1 MSILGVSS
9 SLILFAHRYG
19 AGIHPTPANRECC
32 LPPHSQIIPPGYCL
46 AVLIIPTKVKCTDT
60 SNHPWAALDR
70 KHSLLSRLFSHS
82 LPWRSIL
89 TRDQDVPPSQR
100 DAGASEVQPMER
112 DHRAAQASPGKP
124 LSCCDP
130 PTHSHIGFSSVW
142 CRPNQRWQSQN
153 HLGWR
158 RPLRSSTPSINL
170 TQWAFL
176 LPWCH
181 ITTTCQPFPGGR
193 QAPNSAVTTLRA
205 GKSPCQN
212 HDEVTAKHLF
222 ISPCFSCLKG
232 HGSECIY
239 PHMKAH
245 SAEFNWIHSK
255 ILSLFLHQ

>member
-70 KHSLLSRLFSHS
+70 KHSLSPGCSVTLSHGGASWRETRMCHPARGMLEPQRCS
-82 LPWRSIL
+82 PWRK
-89 TRDQDVPPSQR
+89 TTGQPRPPQ
-100 DAGASEVQPMER
+100 E
-112 DHRAAQASPGKP
+112 SP
-124 LSCCDP
+124 CCDP

-170 TQWAFL
+170 TQWALL